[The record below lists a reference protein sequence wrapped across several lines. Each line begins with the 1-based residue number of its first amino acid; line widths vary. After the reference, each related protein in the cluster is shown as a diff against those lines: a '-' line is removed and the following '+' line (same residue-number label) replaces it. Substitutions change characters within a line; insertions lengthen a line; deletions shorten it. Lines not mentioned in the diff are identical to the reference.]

1 MKQEIEVSIIKDI
14 QFQRMVRSRN
24 HFALW
29 LSVSVLVIYFIFIGI
44 ACFYPQILAQTF
56 ENQDITVG
64 MPVAALVIIISW
76 LITGVY
82 IYVTNQHFD
91 KVKAQLKEAYH
102 YE

>member
-1 MKQEIEVSIIKDI
+1 MKQEIEVSIIKDT
-14 QFQRMVRSRN
+14 QFQRMVKARN

-29 LSVSVLVIYFIFIGI
+29 LSICVLVIYFIFIGV
-44 ACFYPQILAQTF
+44 ACFYPHILAQTF
-56 ENQDITVG
+56 GDQAITVG
-64 MPVAALVIIISW
+64 MPIAALVIIVSW
-76 LITGVY
+76 LVTGIY